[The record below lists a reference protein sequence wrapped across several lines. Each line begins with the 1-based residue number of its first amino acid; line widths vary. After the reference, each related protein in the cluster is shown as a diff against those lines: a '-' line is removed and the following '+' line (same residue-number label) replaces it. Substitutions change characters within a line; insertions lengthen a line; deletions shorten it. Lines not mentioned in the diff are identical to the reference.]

1 MEKQPYV
8 KPVIEVEEIEPEA
21 LCTAMSGFQIP

>member
-8 KPVIEVEEIEPEA
+8 KPVIEVEELEPEA
-21 LCTAMSGFQIP
+21 LCILLMSNQV